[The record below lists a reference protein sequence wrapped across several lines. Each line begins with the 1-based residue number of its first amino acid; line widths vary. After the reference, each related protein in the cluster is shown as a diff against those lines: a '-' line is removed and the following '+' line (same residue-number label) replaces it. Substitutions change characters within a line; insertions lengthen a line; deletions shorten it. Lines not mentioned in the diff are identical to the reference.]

1 MEGHHR
7 MAILSVDDS
16 TTIRRIVKRA
26 VVDDLGLELFEAA
39 DGAQALKLIEENAEA
54 IQLILLDWNMPGM
67 SGLDVLKTIKAHPRY
82 KDIVVM
88 MLTSEADQNC
98 VVNALKAGAQNYM
111 TKPFDG
117 KMLVLKIQESLG
129 MVSKG

>member
-1 MEGHHR
+1 
-7 MAILSVDDS
+7 MAVLSVDDS

-26 VVDDLGLELFEAA
+26 VTDELGMELFEAA
-39 DGAQALKLIEENAEA
+39 DGVQALKLLEEKGENIE
-54 IQLILLDWNMPGM
+54 LVLLDWNMPGM
-67 SGLDVLKTIKAHPRY
+67 TGLDVLKAIKAHPRF
-82 KDIVVM
+82 KEIVVM

-98 VVNALKAGAQNYM
+98 VVEALKAGAQNYM

-129 MVSKG
+129 MASKT

>member
-1 MEGHHR
+1 
-7 MAILSVDDS
+7 MAILTVDDS
-16 TTIRRIVKRA
+16 TTIRRIVKRS
-26 VVDDLGLELFEAA
+26 VDEMGMEVLEAA
-39 DGAQALKLIEENAEA
+39 DGASALKLLEEKVGS

-67 SGLDVLKTIKAHPRY
+67 TGLEVLKTIKSDARY

-98 VVNALKAGAQNYM
+98 VVEALKAGAQNYL

-117 KMLVLKIQESLG
+117 KMLALKIQESLG
-129 MVSKG
+129 LTAKA

>member
-1 MEGHHR
+1 
-7 MAILSVDDS
+7 MAVLSVDDS

-26 VVDDLGLELFEAA
+26 VMDELGLELLEAA
-39 DGAQALKLIEENAEA
+39 DSIQALKLLEERAES
-54 IQLILLDWNMPGM
+54 IQLVLLDWNMPGM
-67 SGLDVLKTIKAHPRY
+67 SGLDLLKKMKAHPRY

-98 VVNALKAGAQNYM
+98 VVEALKAGAQNYM

-117 KMLVLKIQESLG
+117 KILVLKIQESLG
-129 MVSKG
+129 MVNKA